1 MREPH
6 FGTIK
11 QLWETCHEGTF
22 KELKETYYEG
32 SPLWVFYSD
41 QVELKLEIL
50 SELEFNQLNPKLESG
65 HYWQTNI
72 VNVMLMVGQTLARRS
87 MQNPEQHWKSSDVSL
102 ARPVSFAPLCNN
114 PISCFCLVTG
124 LYPSTKF
131 VRTYL
136 YFFPRKL
143 SLINEIKVGQ
153 KKGFNGAQYFFFTF
167 TCHCF
172 LRAIF

>member
-11 QLWETCHEGTF
+11 QLWETYHEGTF

-50 SELEFNQLNPKLESG
+50 SELEFDQLNPKLDSG
-65 HYWQTNI
+65 HHLQTNI
-72 VNVMLMVGQTLARRS
+72 VNVMFMMGQTLARRS

-102 ARPVSFAPLCNN
+102 ARPVSFAPLSAIIEDYDRMIRIILLTT
-114 PISCFCLVTG
+114 ISCTHSFRHC
-124 LYPSTKF
+124 P
-131 VRTYL
+131 
-136 YFFPRKL
+136 FFSIHVNL
-143 SLINEIKVGQ
+143 S
-153 KKGFNGAQYFFFTF
+153 
-167 TCHCF
+167 F
-172 LRAIF
+172 LRPIFHICMISYS